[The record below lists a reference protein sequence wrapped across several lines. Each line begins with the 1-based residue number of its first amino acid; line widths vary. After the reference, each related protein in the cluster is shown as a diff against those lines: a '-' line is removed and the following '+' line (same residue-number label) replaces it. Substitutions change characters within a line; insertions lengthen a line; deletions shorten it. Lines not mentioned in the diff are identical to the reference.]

1 MTKEEYECSNCNKT
15 YSSKSNLNRH
25 IKRCELNITYPCEYC
40 NLILS
45 DKESLKRHILICKK
59 YEYIQIFKEEKKV
72 FNDKIKNYEE
82 EINKLKL
89 ELTIL
94 KEHNLELKKEK
105 EEFLKIIS
113 YNNNKKEK
121 IINNNTTNNINIINI
136 TIDDLKANNLKIQD
150 LMGYGNSIANYV
162 LNSTEIQDK
171 IKLRDK
177 ARKLIEYKIEDK
189 KYNDKGRK
197 LIIFIIKNYEDK
209 IIKLLKDT
217 YGGDLDEMSNFNEHL
232 SRLKNI
238 RDNEMREIII
248 EERTDNQLGKEIF
261 ETLIENLDKDCEIKY
276 LVK

>member
-94 KEHNLELKKEK
+94 KEHNL
-105 EEFLKIIS
+105 
-113 YNNNKKEK
+113 
-121 IINNNTTNNINIINI
+121 
-136 TIDDLKANNLKIQD
+136 
-150 LMGYGNSIANYV
+150 
-162 LNSTEIQDK
+162 
-171 IKLRDK
+171 
-177 ARKLIEYKIEDK
+177 
-189 KYNDKGRK
+189 
-197 LIIFIIKNYEDK
+197 
-209 IIKLLKDT
+209 
-217 YGGDLDEMSNFNEHL
+217 
-232 SRLKNI
+232 
-238 RDNEMREIII
+238 
-248 EERTDNQLGKEIF
+248 
-261 ETLIENLDKDCEIKY
+261 
-276 LVK
+276 

>member
-1 MTKEEYECSNCNKT
+1 
-15 YSSKSNLNRH
+15 
-25 IKRCELNITYPCEYC
+25 
-40 NLILS
+40 
-45 DKESLKRHILICKK
+45 
-59 YEYIQIFKEEKKV
+59 
-72 FNDKIKNYEE
+72 
-82 EINKLKL
+82 
-89 ELTIL
+89 
-94 KEHNLELKKEK
+94 
-105 EEFLKIIS
+105 
-113 YNNNKKEK
+113 
-121 IINNNTTNNINIINI
+121 
-136 TIDDLKANNLKIQD
+136 
-150 LMGYGNSIANYV
+150 MGYGNSIANYV

-217 YGGDLDEMSNFNEHL
+217 YGADLDEMSNFNEHL